1 MGGAGARQ
9 AGAETLGN
17 AGGRSDEHED
27 EQEAAARRDKAQAYH
42 RVVSMTAGD
51 VAQSLSDKEDL
62 AVIAPL
68 LLHHRLDGQG
78 LLQVTTGMPELASF
92 HAPLHLFHA
101 PSRPCARHVRRALL
115 GLRMADERMPWHG
128 ASTRQLGW
136 LLDPPMLADG

>member
-1 MGGAGARQ
+1 VGGAGARQ

-115 GLRMADERMPWHG
+115 GLRMADD
-128 ASTRQLGW
+128 ACLGMGRVRGSW
-136 LLDPPMLADG
+136 GGC